1 MFQMTLLSARLS
13 AADSSSA
20 PDRLATDRE
29 VSPVE
34 RVYDEGLVAHV
45 DDPANPVARVEGGRG
60 TRVVLDGP
68 VIVAMFD
75 ILLRNLFGSVGQEV
89 LLHDVGGDE
98 LRVKLKIQTKLV
110 VEGFDEK
117 RGAMEVLAGLEQ

>member
-1 MFQMTLLSARLS
+1 MTLLSARLS

-75 ILLRNLFGSVGQEV
+75 ILSK
-89 LLHDVGGDE
+89 DVNSLD
-98 LRVKLKIQTKLV
+98 LVRQT
-110 VEGFDEK
+110 
-117 RGAMEVLAGLEQ
+117 